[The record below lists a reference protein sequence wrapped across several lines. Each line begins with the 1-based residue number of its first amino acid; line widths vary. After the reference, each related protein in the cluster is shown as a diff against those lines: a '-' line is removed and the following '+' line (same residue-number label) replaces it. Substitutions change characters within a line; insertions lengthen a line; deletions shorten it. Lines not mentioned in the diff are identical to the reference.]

1 MAYCLEIDGYGA
13 RQILKYCVT
22 HVKSWMDS
30 LVGREFKFK
39 LNFHEK
45 KLAVIFFY
53 FFAALEPR
61 EELQT
66 GLSLMDGSQMRIEHA
81 NVIKKVERRA

>member
-45 KLAVIFFY
+45 KLAVIFFS
-53 FFAALEPR
+53 ALEPR

-66 GLSLMDGSQMRIEHA
+66 GLSLMDGSQMRIEHV

>member
-1 MAYCLEIDGYGA
+1 M
-13 RQILKYCVT
+13 
-22 HVKSWMDS
+22 
-30 LVGREFKFK
+30 GREFKFK